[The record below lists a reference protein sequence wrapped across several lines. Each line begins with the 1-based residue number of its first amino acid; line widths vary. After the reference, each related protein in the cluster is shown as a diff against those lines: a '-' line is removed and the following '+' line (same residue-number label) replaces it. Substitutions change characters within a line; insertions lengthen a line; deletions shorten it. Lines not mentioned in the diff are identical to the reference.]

1 MIKAPPRAPGL
12 TTLQMSSASLQ
23 KPMPSPQQ
31 GVREQDCCPPS
42 EHQHNSSCGL
52 LQTFLDAKKQ
62 REDTPIPTSAA
73 AGPRGRNPKPKGD
86 PHSCLPTENLNF
98 HGTQGRLEPC
108 PGHSWH
114 RPGAQL
120 EPGDPAPASPASPT
134 HPRPRASHRAGHVLQ
149 TPQGTEPHWAMKRTK
164 HEPGVRFQESPVPLR
179 GQNPLLECQPEN

>member
-12 TTLQMSSASLQ
+12 TTLQMSSVSLQ

-31 GVREQDCCPPS
+31 GVREQDCCPHS

-52 LQTFLDAKKQ
+52 LQTFLDAKKR

-73 AGPRGRNPKPKGD
+73 AGPQGRNPKPKGD

-164 HEPGVRFQESPVPLR
+164 HEPGVRFPGVPSAT
-179 GQNPLLECQPEN
+179 